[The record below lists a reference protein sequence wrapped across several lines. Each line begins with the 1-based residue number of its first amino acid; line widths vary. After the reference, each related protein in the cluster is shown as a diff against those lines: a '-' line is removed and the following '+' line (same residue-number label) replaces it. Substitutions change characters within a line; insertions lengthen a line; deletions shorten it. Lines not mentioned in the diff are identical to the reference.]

1 MGTADTR
8 RRGVRVLLPLALGIA
23 AVLALGPVAAGAA
36 TVSAAWSAKIGSAGV
51 NGKAAISAYTTGS
64 GAITLKLAKLKAS
77 TLHPVVLHKGTCSS
91 VGPVLLKLPSIKT
104 GRTGTAARTSSLTA
118 GQVSTITA
126 ATAAGSIAIRIGSG
140 SARKCGA
147 FSQLAIT
154 PVVVARIA
162 VGRLPMDVAIAPNG
176 VFVTD
181 WADNTLS
188 RIDPAT
194 SQVLQTVSL
203 TLPGNAG
210 PEAIAFGDGSLWVTT
225 IELDASDNPLPGT
238 LERVNPTTG
247 QQQATVPIGRGAL
260 DVEVSPGAVWVTGY
274 EDNAVLRIDTATNT
288 VAATIPVPGGP
299 VGLAFGAGSLWVSSD
314 DGKVARIDPA
324 TNSIVTTIA
333 TQDSGGFVAFGG
345 GAVWMTNGGHEGQAD
360 GRLTRI
366 DPATNGVTASITVG
380 AWPRRLAYAGGSVW
394 IGLND
399 APTVVR
405 VSATTNAIL
414 NRVTVDDDVYSIAA
428 TDHAV
433 WAVHPDPKP
442 GVVTRIAY

>member
-91 VGPVLLKLPSIKT
+91 VGAVLLKLPSIKT

-126 ATAAGSIAIRIGSG
+126 ATAAGTIAIRIGTG

-162 VGRLPMDVAIAPNG
+162 VGLRPSDVAIAPNG
-176 VFVTD
+176 VWVTN
-181 WADNTLS
+181 WNDNTLS

-194 SQVLQTVSL
+194 SQVLQTVPL
-203 TLPGNAG
+203 TLTGNAG
-210 PEAIAFGDGSLWVTT
+210 PDSIAFGDGSLWVTT
-225 IELDASDNPLPGT
+225 IEVDDNSNLLAGS
-238 LERVNPTTG
+238 LERVSPTTG
-247 QQQATVPIGRGAL
+247 QQQATVPIGRGAF
-260 DVEVSPGAVWVTGY
+260 DVEVSPGAVWVTAY
-274 EDNAVLRIDTATNT
+274 EDNAVMRIDTATNT

-324 TNSIVTTIA
+324 TNSIVATIQ
-333 TQDSGGFVAFGG
+333 TQDTGGYVAFGG
-345 GAVWMTNGGHEGQAD
+345 GAVWVTNAGYEGQAD
-360 GRLTRI
+360 GKLTRI
-366 DPATNGVTASITVG
+366 DPATNGVTASLIVG
-380 AWPRRLAYAGGSVW
+380 SWPWRLAYAGGSVW
-394 IGLND
+394 IGLVD

-405 VSATTNAIL
+405 VSATTNAVL
-414 NRVTVDDDVYSIAA
+414 NRVTVDDNVDSIAA

-433 WAVHPDPKP
+433 WVVHRDPKP